1 MQMKHNDGFR
11 PSMLNDDDVLN
22 TITVNDFIVLHQK
35 FMMDKTL
42 EGLAPRTLSDHE
54 THFKYNSLEEEYRS
68 TINRM
73 ALTGDIL
80 KGYVYH
86 MVQEKQYKP
95 CTINVRL
102 RTLKC
107 YCKWLYT
114 EGHIPEDL
122 SIKLKLVK
130 VPQDSIKPLNDI
142 DV

>member
-1 MQMKHNDGFR
+1 MAGRYMQMKHNDGFR
-11 PSMLNDDDVLN
+11 PLMLNDDDVLN

-35 FMMDKTL
+35 FIRDKTL
-42 EGLAPRTLSDHE
+42 EGLAQRTLSDHE
-54 THFKYNSLEEEYRS
+54 THFKYLTNYLEEEYRS

-95 CTINVRL
+95 CTINLML

-107 YCKWLYT
+107 YCKWLYI
-114 EGHIPEDL
+114 EGYIPVDL

-130 VPQDSIKPLNDI
+130 VP
-142 DV
+142 